1 MEANTTQHHW
11 RSDWVNLIAGGADGE
26 AGLARQPKASWTV
39 SPSELREALSG
50 LGKAAIKFEL
60 SEMHD
65 AAEVSDLYIAI
76 SPVLSS
82 RQGKERCCAG
92 PYNK

>member
-1 MEANTTQHHW
+1 MEARH
-11 RSDWVNLIAGGADGE
+11 
-26 AGLARQPKASWTV
+26 ARHPKSSWTE

-65 AAEVSDLYIAI
+65 AAEVSATP
-76 SPVLSS
+76 S
-82 RQGKERCCAG
+82 QAQ
-92 PYNK
+92 

>member
-1 MEANTTQHHW
+1 MMRLQV
-11 RSDWVNLIAGGADGE
+11 RAGGSDIE
-26 AGLARQPKASWTV
+26 ARHPRHPNATWTV

-65 AAEVSDLYIAI
+65 AAEVHI
-76 SPVLSS
+76 S
-82 RQGKERCCAG
+82 RAAAC
-92 PYNK
+92 

>member
-1 MEANTTQHHW
+1 MEARH
-11 RSDWVNLIAGGADGE
+11 
-26 AGLARQPKASWTV
+26 ARHPKASWTV

-65 AAEVSDLYIAI
+65 AAEVRIFHVPAF
-76 SPVLSS
+76 SS
-82 RQGKERCCAG
+82 TYCE
-92 PYNK
+92 

>member
-1 MEANTTQHHW
+1 M
-11 RSDWVNLIAGGADGE
+11 
-26 AGLARQPKASWTV
+26 

-65 AAEVSDLYIAI
+65 AAEVRHSCCRLAQVQ
-76 SPVLSS
+76 SPLGFWMPLWAGLA
-82 RQGKERCCAG
+82 QCAG
-92 PYNK
+92 CNNNIRYPQQSYFSYWQRSQHICTTMLTVQM